1 MRNSRNHGDGDGP
14 QRIPS
19 YGHQYDKLHAAVLS
33 DDSPDEAF
41 QSRISNKDK
50 VAYIAEALRLHP
62 DHFHLDL
69 PLPLDDW
76 QLSDDLSLI
85 SAGLYFSYLRTLFFA
100 RLLDENPELT
110 TTEAWSNHAAAEYWN
125 RAFNR
130 EYGKRVHG
138 ILLPDSRA
146 VH

>member
-14 QRIPS
+14 CRAPS
-19 YGHQYDKLHAAVLS
+19 YGHRYERLHDDLLS
-33 DDSPDEAF
+33 DETPDEAF

-50 VAYIAEALRLHP
+50 VAYIAGALRLNP

-85 SAGLYFSYLRTLFFA
+85 CAGLYFSYLRAQFFE
-100 RLLDENPELT
+100 RLLAEQPDLT
-110 TTEAWSNHAAAEYWN
+110 RSEAWGLHAQAEYWN

-138 ILLPDSRA
+138 VLLPDARA
-146 VH
+146 LH